1 MNIQATKFNFSRGF
15 SLVELMVAVT
25 ISLLMLTGLAATFV
39 SSNKA
44 RGEIEKS
51 NRQLENGRYAIEAL
65 TEDLRLAGYYGEFDV
80 SRITPPTTV
89 PDPCATAVADL
100 TSAVPIAIQGYDNSN
115 SLSCLDDVKTGTDV
129 IVVRRASTCVIG
141 ETGCDAQVS
150 GAPYIQV
157 TRCSSQSGTPF
168 ELNTDTS
175 ALSRKKIDCT
185 TAADL
190 RRYYVHIYFVAN
202 NDNSGDGTPTL
213 KRAELGAGGW
223 SIVPLV
229 EGIENLQVEY
239 GLDTDCD
246 GNPDVYNAAPE
257 SYVATYGASCSVP
270 TSPVWLN
277 ATSVKLNV
285 LARNTE
291 TTKGYTDTKTYVL
304 GNKADNTANTVG
316 PFNDSYKRHAYQ
328 AVVRLNNVIGRRQ

>member
-1 MNIQATKFNFSRGF
+1 MHIHAIKTGFNRGF

-25 ISLLMLTGLAATFV
+25 IGLLMLTGLTATFV

-44 RGEIEKS
+44 RTEIEKS
-51 NRQLENGRYAIEAL
+51 NQQLENGRYAIEVL
-65 TEDLRLAGYYGEFDV
+65 TEDLRLAGYYGELDG
-80 SRITPPTTV
+80 SRLTPPTTI
-89 PDPCATAVADL
+89 PDPCATLATDL
-100 TSAVPIAIQGYDNSN
+100 TTALPIAVQGYDNST
-115 SLSCLDDVKTGTDV
+115 SLSCLDDVKSETDV

-141 ETGCDAQVS
+141 ETGCDAQAA

-175 ALSRKKIDCT
+175 ALSRKKIDCV

-202 NDNSGDGTPTL
+202 NDNPGDGRPTL
-213 KRAELGAGGW
+213 KRAELSAGGW
-223 SIVPLV
+223 TIVPLV
-229 EGIENLQVEY
+229 EGIENLQFEY

-257 SYVATYGASCSVP
+257 SYVATYSPSCSIP
-270 TSPVWLN
+270 TSPVWVN
-277 ATSVKLNV
+277 TTSVKLNV

-291 TTKGYTDTKTYVL
+291 ATNGYTDTKTYVL
-304 GNKADNTANTVG
+304 GNNADNTVNTYG
-316 PFNDSYKRHAYQ
+316 PRNDSYKRHAYQ
-328 AVVRLNNVIGRRQ
+328 AIVRLNNVIGRRQ